1 MEFARKNR
9 LVITEMYVHQ
19 NMSSYQIAKRLN
31 TYPQKV
37 LRALTF
43 LGIDRRS
50 YSDAQKVAL
59 ESGAAMHPTEGKKLS
74 QEHRD
79 SIGSSRAEAYS
90 RMTDAEKERM
100 AQISKENWKKLG
112 PEKQAEIRAL
122 ALEQVRR
129 ASKEGSKTE
138 RFVMEGLRDEGYQVE
153 FHKSGLAPGSNL
165 EVDIFIP
172 EIRTAIEIDGPQHFE
187 PIWGEE
193 KLRKQQQADV
203 AKQGILI
210 SHGYKILRVRQIDK
224 SISKTKMATLLQC
237 IMQEVSAIADGKE
250 QDSLIEIE
258 VKDGQAVRI

>member
-1 MEFARKNR
+1 MEFARKNK

-19 NMSSYQIAKRLN
+19 KKSTYQIAKTLG
-31 TYPQKV
+31 TYPQRV
-37 LRALTF
+37 LRALNF
-43 LGIDRRS
+43 LGIERRN

-59 ESGAAMHPTEGKKLS
+59 ESGTATHPTEGKRLS
-74 QEHRD
+74 EEHKNN
-79 SIGSSRAEAYS
+79 IGSSRAEAYNN
-90 RMTDAEKERM
+90 MTEEQKQRIS
-100 AQISKENWKKLG
+100 QLSKENWKKLG
-112 PEKQAEIRAL
+112 PEKQAEIRGL

-138 RFVMEGLRDEGYQVE
+138 RFVMEGLRDQGYQVE
-153 FHKSGLAPGSNL
+153 FHKSELAPGSNL
-165 EVDIFIP
+165 EVNIFIP

-193 KLRKQQQADV
+193 KLKKQQEADV

-224 SISKTKMATLLQC
+224 SISNTKMRTLLEC
-237 IMQEVSAIADGKE
+237 IMQEVSAIQNGDQ

-258 VKDGQAVRI
+258 VKDGKAVRI